1 MSKNSQKQ
9 LYTQFM
15 DWVQPRLKDI
25 KKRRKQQQAN
35 NEQYEIASKAIGK

>member
-15 DWVQPRLKDI
+15 EWMGTRGKQR
-25 KKRRKQQQAN
+25 KKRVKADNKTRL
-35 NEQYEIASKAIGK
+35 EYYESKNV

>member
-25 KKRRKQQQAN
+25 KKRRKQQEIKQN
-35 NEQYEIASKAIGK
+35 NEQQYYSKQA

>member
-1 MSKNSQKQ
+1 MSKNSAKQ

-25 KKRRKQQQAN
+25 KKRRKQQEIKQ
-35 NEQYEIASKAIGK
+35 NEQQYYSKQA

>member
-25 KKRRKQQQAN
+25 KKRRKQQEIKQNETEYYSKQA
-35 NEQYEIASKAIGK
+35 

>member
-15 DWVQPRLKDI
+15 DWVQPHLRDI
-25 KKRRKQQQAN
+25 KKRKKQQQALLEEAN
-35 NEQYEIASKAIGK
+35 KYKF